1 MQKAIN
7 LIVDARV
14 RLNDRKVLEDLMIH
28 RQQLAQ
34 DLKRRTDFDYS
45 LSISQIDEEI
55 AVIKAGIER
64 LAEAALGHAG

>member
-1 MQKAIN
+1 MRKAIE

-28 RQQLAQ
+28 RQRLAQ
-34 DLKRRTDFDYS
+34 DLKRRTDFDYN

-64 LAEAALGHAG
+64 LDRSGTSALA